1 VRIYLHQNTNNP
13 PWTSA
18 RAVLSLVAEEEPLL
32 ILGFIAGVFKAPW
45 WGLLILLGAVMVIS
59 MIGWDLTMTN
69 RRQLGLE
76 QFSSNAGFGAAL
88 IDAALTALAYAVGRG
103 ARIAWAKIR
112 A

>member
-1 VRIYLHQNTNNP
+1 
-13 PWTSA
+13 
-18 RAVLSLVAEEEPLL
+18 LVAVGEPLL
-32 ILGFIAGVFKAPW
+32 ILGFIAGAFKVPW
-45 WGLLILLGAVMVIS
+45 WGLLILLMVVMGVS
-59 MIGWDLTMTN
+59 MVGWDLTMTN

-103 ARIAWAKIR
+103 ARIVWARIR